1 MLVRGIADFS
11 RGLVPRFFCVWAVA
25 SWPNVT
31 PDLPVRL
38 FSRRALL
45 PNRILVY
52 AIYLQG
58 DHHAFT

>member
-52 AIYLQG
+52 GI
-58 DHHAFT
+58 